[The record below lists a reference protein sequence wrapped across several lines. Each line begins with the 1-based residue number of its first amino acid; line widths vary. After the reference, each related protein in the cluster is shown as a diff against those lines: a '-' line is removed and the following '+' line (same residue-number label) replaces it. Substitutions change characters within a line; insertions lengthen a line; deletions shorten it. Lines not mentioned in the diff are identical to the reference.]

1 MNSFTKTT
9 DLLHRALDVSTL
21 RYSTSANNLANSG
34 VPEFKRSSINFES
47 ELKRALDSEENA
59 KGQFQLATSD
69 DRHIKSDG
77 VIDYRTVTPRKV
89 LDYTTTA
96 KANGNNVDPEQE
108 AMDILRIQL
117 NYQLLSQ
124 VESFEFAQANSV
136 LK

>member
-47 ELKRALDSEENA
+47 ELKRALDSEQNA

-77 VIDYRTVTPRKV
+77 IIDYRTVTPRKV